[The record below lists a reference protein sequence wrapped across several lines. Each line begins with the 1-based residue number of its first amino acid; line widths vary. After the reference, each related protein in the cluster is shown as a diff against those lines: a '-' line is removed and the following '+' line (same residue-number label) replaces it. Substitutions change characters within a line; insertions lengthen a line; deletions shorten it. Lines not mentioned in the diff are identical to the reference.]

1 MDIFVQFHKVVV
13 HNIVHKYDKIKYL
26 FLLDDSVHLTTENRR
41 ITTIKT
47 IIRMLTLAGVLPVY
61 IRIRYLIKIT
71 VPIRTRRITIVAT
84 AIDEDNSI
92 VNIKQKN
99 VRGK

>member
-1 MDIFVQFHKVVV
+1 
-13 HNIVHKYDKIKYL
+13 
-26 FLLDDSVHLTTENRR
+26 
-41 ITTIKT
+41 
-47 IIRMLTLAGVLPVY
+47 MLTLAGVLPVY

-92 VNIKQKN
+92 VNIK
-99 VRGK
+99 